1 MAWASALTLMSQA
14 VLGSVEKPANVAP
27 TTERIFLPSTASANG
42 GGDSLKRLVNADSLI
57 HVWSQYG
64 VSGRDLARH
73 LIARQSWE
81 REYTSGGWKA
91 VVVLER
97 SLRRTARTALG
108 DSRKL
113 PFVRDLLDKAT
124 ARALGK
130 GLVVFSNN
138 DVIFAVGLTD
148 TLRNVELCAFA
159 SRHEFVRL
167 PQAPTCLE
175 ILCARKHCGAD
186 LFAMT
191 PAWWRAHR
199 RDYPDMLLGAPAWDM
214 VMRRL
219 MQLTGGIELH
229 AALAHEEHLS
239 HWLTHRSDP
248 SATYNEALAAEWLAE
263 RDLAWV

>member
-1 MAWASALTLMSQA
+1 MRRDPNLLVLTNDD
-14 VLGSVEKPANVAP
+14 VLFAP
-27 TTERIFLPSTASANG
+27 
-42 GGDSLKRLVNADSLI
+42 
-57 HVWSQYG
+57 
-64 VSGRDLARH
+64 
-73 LIARQSWE
+73 
-81 REYTSGGWKA
+81 
-91 VVVLER
+91 
-97 SLRRTARTALG
+97 
-108 DSRKL
+108 
-113 PFVRDLLDKAT
+113 
-124 ARALGK
+124 
-130 GLVVFSNN
+130 
-138 DVIFAVGLTD
+138 GLTD
-148 TLRNVELCAFA
+148 SVEQNVPQAKCAWA

-219 MQLTGGIELH
+219 MQLTGGVELH

-239 HWLTHRSDP
+239 HWLTHRNDP